1 MLSLPASVERVVRD
15 LRDDILR
22 GRLRTGDR
30 LPSERDL
37 VERAGVNRGAVRE
50 GLRALAQLG
59 LIEIL
64 PRGARVAPLSEASL
78 DVLGHLLELD
88 ELPDAELA
96 DQVLEVHGHVLSA
109 AMRMAV
115 ERGSED
121 QIERVR
127 KQLEKISRDDLAE
140 ENYAASIHE
149 LVHLLVD
156 ASGNF
161 VLRLVRRGLE
171 MQFWDRLHLI
181 DGLSVRIESARLQEI
196 VGELDDAIAARDAL
210 RASDVALR
218 LLRAHR
224 DRIVQALHEEHAK
237 QARAAL
243 QEGLATSLLQHLR
256 VLEEGPA

>member
-1 MLSLPASVERVVRD
+1 MLSLPTAVERVVRD

-37 VERAGVNRGAVRE
+37 AESAGVNRGAVRE

-64 PRGARVAPLSEASL
+64 PRGAQVAPLNEASL

-88 ELPDAELA
+88 DLPDAELA

-109 AMRMAV
+109 AVRMAV
-115 ERGSED
+115 ERGSD
-121 QIERVR
+121 DDIERLR
-127 KQLEKISRDDLAE
+127 KQLEQITRDDLAE
-140 ENYAASIHE
+140 ESYAESMHE
-149 LVHLLVD
+149 LVRMLVD
-156 ASGNF
+156 VSGNF
-161 VLRLVRRGLE
+161 VLRLVRHGLE
-171 MQFWDRLHLI
+171 LQFWDRIHRI
-181 DGLSVRIESARLQEI
+181 EGLSVRIPREI
-196 VGELDDAIAARDAL
+196 LHDLVGQLDQAVAARDAL
-210 RASDVALR
+210 TASDLALR
-218 LLRAHR
+218 FLRAHR
-224 DRIVQALHEEHAK
+224 DRIVDLLQEEHAK

-256 VLEEGPA
+256 VLEEGGE

>member
-37 VERAGVNRGAVRE
+37 ADRTGVNRGAVRE

-59 LIEIL
+59 LIEIA
-64 PRGARVAPLSEASL
+64 PRGAQVAPLSEASL

-88 ELPDAELA
+88 DLPDAELA
-96 DQVLEVHGHVLSA
+96 DQVLEVHGHVFAA

-115 ERGSED
+115 ERGSDD
-121 QIERVR
+121 QIELVR
-127 KQLEKISRDDLAE
+127 KQLERITRDDLAE
-140 ENYAASIHE
+140 EAYSDGMHE
-149 LVHLLVD
+149 LGRLLVD

-161 VLRLVRRGLE
+161 VLRLVRKGLE
-171 MQFWDRLHLI
+171 MQFWDRLHRI
-181 DGLSVRIESARLQEI
+181 EGLSVRIAGALLLEI
-196 VGELDDAIAARDAL
+196 VGELDRAIARRDAVV
-210 RASDVALR
+210 ASDLALR

-224 DRIVQALHEEHAK
+224 DRIVEVLHEEHAK
-237 QARAAL
+237 QAREAL

-256 VLEEGPA
+256 VLEEGGA

>member
-37 VERAGVNRGAVRE
+37 AERIGVNRGAVRE

-64 PRGARVAPLSEASL
+64 PRGAQVAPLSEASL

-96 DQVLEVHGHVLSA
+96 DQVLEVHGHVFSA

-121 QIERVR
+121 QLERVR
-127 KQLEKISRDDLAE
+127 KQLERITQADLAE
-140 ENYAASIHE
+140 ESYAEGMTE
-149 LVHLLVD
+149 LGRLLVE

-161 VLRLVRRGLE
+161 ALRLVRQGLQ
-171 MQFWDRLHLI
+171 MQLWDRLHRI
-181 DGLSVRIESARLQEI
+181 EGLSVRISAELLHEI
-196 VGELDDAIAARDAL
+196 VGELDRALAARDAL
-210 RASDVALR
+210 TASDLALR

-224 DRIVQALHEEHAK
+224 DRIVELLQEEHAK
-237 QARAAL
+237 QARTAL
-243 QEGLATSLLQHLR
+243 QEGLETSLLQHLR
-256 VLEEGPA
+256 VLEEGAA

>member
-37 VERAGVNRGAVRE
+37 AERIGVNRGAVRE

-64 PRGARVAPLSEASL
+64 PRGAQVAPISEASL

-88 ELPDAELA
+88 DLPDAELA
-96 DQVLEVHGHVLSA
+96 DQVLEVHGHVLA
-109 AMRMAV
+109 AATRMAV
-115 ERGSED
+115 ERGTDE

-127 KQLEKISRDDLAE
+127 KQLARITQESLGE
-140 ENYAASIHE
+140 ESYADGMHE
-149 LVHLLVD
+149 LVRMLVET
-156 ASGNF
+156 SGNF
-161 VLRLVRRGLE
+161 VLGLVRKGLE
-171 MQFWDRLHLI
+171 MQFWDRLHRI
-181 DGLSVRIESARLQEI
+181 EGLSVRIRRALLQEI
-196 VGELDDAIAARDAL
+196 VGDLDRAIAGRDAPEAADL
-210 RASDVALR
+210 ALR

-224 DRIVQALHEEHAK
+224 DRIVEVLQEEHAK
-237 QARAAL
+237 QAREAL

-256 VLEEGPA
+256 VLEGDAG